1 MRDNGPMVV
10 PELAP
15 RRTIGG
21 IVAVWVVSALIAT
34 AVGVFVGPEW
44 RSVWLI
50 VGLGVCLILAFG
62 VQLWYGRSQGF
73 TGRVAASTLG
83 AMLVMGMISLG
94 FGLASVVP
102 G

>member
-1 MRDNGPMVV
+1 MVA

-21 IVAVWVVSALIAT
+21 IVAVWVVSALIAA
-34 AVGVFVGPEW
+34 AVGAFVGPEW
-44 RSVWLI
+44 RAVWLI
-50 VGLGVCLILAFG
+50 AGLGLCLILSFG

-73 TGRVAASTLG
+73 TQRAGASALG

-94 FGLASVVP
+94 FGLASIVP
-102 G
+102 S